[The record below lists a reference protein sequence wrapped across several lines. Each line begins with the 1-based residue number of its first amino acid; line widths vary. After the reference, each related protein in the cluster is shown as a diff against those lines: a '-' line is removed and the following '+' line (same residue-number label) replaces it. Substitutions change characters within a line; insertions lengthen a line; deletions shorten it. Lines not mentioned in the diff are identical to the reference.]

1 MTEYVYVCGE
11 CTDCAITTD
20 ERLSNRLSC
29 PNCDAEID
37 LADETPDVRDDE
49 IEQADYGVSD
59 MWDYKG
65 DVKVSHSET
74 PEETQTNTCDY
85 SYCEYLPLIN
95 IAPERSFSAN
105 VCPLHMIGE
114 IRHHASHDP
123 VNSQIDLISTDEVI
137 DYEDTDIS
145 KEISWVE
152 IWRILDELNDPDGI
166 AVCKN
171 DVRQFTIVGNDTI
184 TSVNEPYMK
193 DLALR
198 TFDRIRDREDNE

>member
-20 ERLSNRLSC
+20 ERLSKRLAC
-29 PNCDAEID
+29 PNCDADID

-49 IEQADYGVSD
+49 IEQGDYGVSD

-65 DVKVSHSET
+65 DVKPSHSET
-74 PEETQTNTCDY
+74 PEKTQTNTCEFFD
-85 SYCEYLPLIN
+85 CEYSPLIN
-95 IAPERSFSAN
+95 VAPERSFSAN
-105 VCPLHMIGE
+105 LCPFHMILE
-114 IRHHASHDP
+114 IVHTASLDP
-123 VNSQIDLISTDEVI
+123 SSNQIELISTDEVI
-137 DYEDTDIS
+137 NHEDIDIS
-145 KEISWVE
+145 REISWVE

-171 DVRQFTIVGNDTI
+171 DLRHFTIVGNDSI
-184 TSVNEPYMK
+184 TSVNGPYMK

-198 TFDRIRDREDNE
+198 TFDRIRDLGDE